1 MKLYFSKKE
10 KQIITQKKIID
21 KLTEENECLKEQL
34 FELNPEKVKEKIK
47 LAEISYE
54 EYKKLSKELQYLK
67 TQYSDIIRKSKIELT
82 EIKKEN
88 KILKRGE

>member
-47 LAEISYE
+47 LAEMSYE

-82 EIKKEN
+82 EIKK
-88 KILKRGE
+88 KTKF